1 MCCRDVLRSLLEVV
15 YSGKVVVSSAV
26 QAHEVEELMEVL
38 DLKLPGDYR

>member
-1 MCCRDVLRSLLEVV
+1 MCCREVLRSLLDVV

-26 QAHEVEELMEVL
+26 QAREVEELMEAL